1 MNKIKKVL
9 RKLLFPPAA
18 LGIPLV
24 IGAAGLLI
32 YAFTREHVSPAVE
45 YASYAL
51 SFYALVIACLAVPTM
66 IGAWKRFRQEN
77 ILVRRYR
84 EDIHLRTK
92 ISLYGAILMN
102 LAYALFQLFLGVY
115 HASVWF
121 YAFAAYY
128 SLLAGM
134 RLMLAAETK
143 RGAPGENRLREWK
156 RYRLC
161 GVLLL
166 GMNLTLG
173 VIVGYIV
180 WQGRTFRHHEITT
193 IAMAAYTF
201 TSMTLAI
208 VNLVKYRK
216 YNSPVLSASKAIS
229 LAAASVSMLTLE
241 TAMLTVFGGDDSP
254 IFRTAMTAASGSA
267 VCLFVLVMAG
277 FMIVRST
284 KELKENRNGE

>member
-1 MNKIKKVL
+1 MNKIKMVL

-32 YAFTREHVSPAVE
+32 YTFTGENVSPVVE
-45 YASYAL
+45 YGSYGLSSYAL
-51 SFYALVIACLAVPTM
+51 VAACLGIPSV
-66 IGAWKRFRQEN
+66 IGIWKRFLQKN
-77 ILVRRYR
+77 ALVRRYR
-84 EDIHLRTK
+84 EDLRLRTR
-92 ISLYGAILMN
+92 ISLAGSISVN
-102 LAYALFQLFLGVY
+102 LAYALFQLFLGLY

-121 YAFAAYY
+121 YAFAGYY
-128 SLLAGM
+128 FLLALM
-134 RLMLAAETK
+134 RLLLALEAS
-143 RGAPGENRLREWK
+143 RGAPGENRTRELK

-173 VIVGYIV
+173 GIVGCVV

-201 TSMTLAI
+201 TALTLAI
-208 VNLVKYRK
+208 VNTVKYRK

-241 TAMLTVFGGDDSP
+241 AAMLSTFDGGDDPVFHTVITSA
-254 IFRTAMTAASGSA
+254 TGGA
-267 VCLFVLVMAG
+267 VCLFVLGMAG

-284 KELKENRNGE
+284 KELKEIRHGE

>member
-9 RKLLFPPAA
+9 QKLLCPPAA

-24 IGAAGLLI
+24 IGAAGLLL
-32 YAFTREHVSPAVE
+32 YVFTGNSVSPAVE
-45 YASYAL
+45 YASYLL
-51 SFYALVIACLAVPTM
+51 SFYALLITGMAVSSM
-66 IGAWKRFRQEN
+66 IGAWKQVCREN

-84 EDIHLRTK
+84 EDLSLQTK
-92 ISLYGAILMN
+92 ISLYGSILMN
-102 LAYALFQLFLGVY
+102 LAYALFQLFLGIY

-121 YAFAAYY
+121 YAFAVYY

-134 RLMLAAETK
+134 RLMLAAETR
-143 RGAPGENRLREWK
+143 RGTPGENRLRELK

-180 WQGRTFRHHEITT
+180 WQGRTFRHHSITT

-201 TSMTLAI
+201 TSMALAVI
-208 VNLVKYRK
+208 DVVKTRK
-216 YNSPVLSASKAIS
+216 YNSPVLSATKAIR
-229 LAAASVSMLTLE
+229 LAAAVVSMLTLE
-241 TAMLTVFGGDDSP
+241 TAMLTAFGGDENSV
-254 IFRTAMTAASGSA
+254 FRTAMTAATGSV
-267 VCLFVLVMAG
+267 VCLFVLAMAG
-277 FMIVRST
+277 FMIIRSS